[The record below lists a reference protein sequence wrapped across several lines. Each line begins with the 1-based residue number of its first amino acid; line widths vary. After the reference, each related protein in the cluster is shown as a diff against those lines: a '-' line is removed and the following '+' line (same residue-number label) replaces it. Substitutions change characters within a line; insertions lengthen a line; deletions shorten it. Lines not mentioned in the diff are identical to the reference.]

1 MLTGVETVL
10 EYDKIK
16 VLLKKYTASQL
27 GAARVEALMPS
38 DDVTTV
44 RQQQKLCS
52 EAKTF
57 HQFHGGIPLG
67 GLKHI
72 GSSLRHA
79 AKVGS
84 ILDAEELID
93 IGKVAR
99 IPSDIHRAF
108 AKRNRDDFPHLC
120 SIIDALPTFPALVEA
135 IADCISPDAEIL
147 DRASPTLRAIRRKLS
162 SLRQNIHE
170 KLEAMLRS
178 PDYLKSVQ
186 EPVITSRNNRYVLPI
201 KQEARTFFRGVVQ
214 GQSTSGATFFMEP
227 LAIVEMNNAL
237 HEAAEAE
244 HREIRRILLELADVV
259 RENLEELEY
268 ALELLA
274 ELDFLNAK
282 ARFSLALNAVEPVLN
297 TDGVVKLVDA
307 RHPLLEFHLKK
318 ATPPPNGQ
326 GGKPT
331 PVRVVQGGE
340 GQALAL
346 RVGGKPTPVRVV
358 PTNIHIGKS
367 FKTLVITG
375 PNTGGKTVVLKT
387 VGLLALMA
395 QSGLH
400 IPAAH
405 GSQTAIFHQIFAD
418 IGDEQG
424 IEQNLSTFSSHITKI
439 AAMLDRLAD
448 ADDTHSLVL
457 LDEIGAG
464 TDPSEGTALS
474 MALLDWL
481 AQHEVNTIVT
491 THYGALKAYA
501 HAQPQMENASMEFD
515 WTTLRPTYRVQVGV
529 PGSSNAIKI
538 AAQLGIRAEVL
549 DEAQTHLGNNNVAVE
564 ELLVEL
570 QQQKDDL
577 ETERVRL
584 QEKIRDAEK
593 TTQKHEQLVQ
603 NFETERKILKE
614 KAETEAMDIVSNA
627 RRTVEKLIADIRRE
641 NASKASIQQ
650 AFSQIETAKK
660 QLKPKPKPQR
670 KKRQNFATPKVSVG
684 DKVRIK
690 KLNRFGEVTSI
701 APKSSSP
708 LKIVVGNM
716 HIQVAYAE
724 IDQVQPKSQVANISA
739 SVLDIQHD
747 KASTVQSELN
757 IRGMLVHEA
766 LDITDK
772 YLDDAYLANMSTA
785 RILHGKGTGALRNAV
800 HEELRHNPRV
810 TKYQFAPQSQGGE
823 GVTVVTFKD

>member
-1 MLTGVETVL
+1 MLTGVETIL

-38 DDVTTV
+38 DDIATV
-44 RQQQKLCS
+44 QQQQKLCS

-57 HQFHGGIPLG
+57 YQLHGGIPLG

-72 GSSLRHA
+72 GNSLRHA
-79 AKVGS
+79 AKAGS
-84 ILDAEELID
+84 ILDAEELLD
-93 IGKVAR
+93 IRKVAQ

-108 AKRNRDDFPHLC
+108 AKRKPDDFQHLL
-120 SIIDALPTFPALVEA
+120 SIVGALPTFPALVET
-135 IADCISPDAEIL
+135 IADCISPDGEIL
-147 DRASPTLRAIRRKLS
+147 DRASPKLRAIRRKLS
-162 SLRQNIHE
+162 RLRQNIHE

-178 PDYLKSVQ
+178 PDYLKSIQ

-201 KQEARTFFRGVVQ
+201 KQEARAFFRGVVQ

-244 HREIRRILLELADVV
+244 HREIRRILLELTDEV
-259 RENLEELEY
+259 RENLQELEF
-268 ALELLA
+268 ALKLLA

-297 TDGVVKLVDA
+297 TDGVVKLIQA
-307 RHPLLEFHLKK
+307 RHPLLELHLKK
-318 ATPPPNGQ
+318 ATPSPTRQ

-331 PVRVVQGGE
+331 P
-340 GQALAL
+340 A
-346 RVGGKPTPVRVV
+346 RVV
-358 PTNIHIGKS
+358 PTNIHIGTS

-400 IPAAH
+400 IPTAH

-439 AAMLDRLAD
+439 AAMLEQLAD
-448 ADDTHSLVL
+448 ADNTHSLVL

-474 MALLDWL
+474 MALLNWL
-481 AQHEVNTIVT
+481 GHHQVNTIAT
-491 THYGALKAYA
+491 THYGALKVFA

-538 AAQLGIRAEVL
+538 AAQLGIPTEVL
-549 DEAQTHLGNNNVAVE
+549 DEAQTHLGNNNVAIE

-570 QQQKDDL
+570 QQQKDAL
-577 ETERVRL
+577 ETERIRL
-584 QEKIRDAEK
+584 QKKMREAEK
-593 TTQKHEQLVQ
+593 TTQKHELLVQ
-603 NFETERKILKE
+603 NFKTERKTLKE
-614 KAETEAMDIVSNA
+614 KAETEAMDIVSKA
-627 RRTVEKLIADIRRE
+627 RRTVEKLIADIRSE
-641 NASKASIQQ
+641 NASKASIQK
-650 AFSQIETAKK
+650 AFAHIETAKK
-660 QLKPKPKPQR
+660 QLKPKPTVQKQP
-670 KKRQNFATPKVSVG
+670 KRVTPKVAIG
-684 DKVRIK
+684 DKVRVK
-690 KLNRFGEVTSI
+690 QLNRFGEVTSI

-716 HIQVAYAE
+716 HIQAAYSD
-724 IDQVQPKSQVANISA
+724 IDEVQQKSQVANISA
-739 SVLDIQHD
+739 SVLDIQYR
-747 KASTVQSELN
+747 KANTIQSELN

-772 YLDDAYLANMSTA
+772 YLDDAYLAGMPTA
-785 RILHGKGTGALRNAV
+785 RILHGKGTGALRKAV
-800 HEELRHNPRV
+800 HEELRNNPHI
-810 TKYQFAPQSQGGE
+810 TTYQFAPQSQGGE

>member
-1 MLTGVETVL
+1 MLTGVESVL

-38 DDVTTV
+38 DDVATV
-44 RQQQKLCS
+44 QQQQKLCS

-57 HQFHGGIPLG
+57 HQLHGGVPLG

-72 GSSLRHA
+72 GNSLRHA
-79 AKVGS
+79 AKAGS
-84 ILDAEELID
+84 ILDAEELLD

-99 IPSDIHRAF
+99 IPSEIHRAF
-108 AKRNRDDFPHLC
+108 AKRNPDDFPHLF
-120 SIIDALPTFPALVEA
+120 SIVGALPTFPALVEA
-135 IADCISPDAEIL
+135 IADCLSPDGEIL
-147 DRASPTLRAIRRKLS
+147 DRASPKLRAIRRKLA
-162 SLRQNIHE
+162 SLRQNVHE

-178 PDYLKSVQ
+178 PDYLKSIQ

-201 KQEARTFFRGVVQ
+201 KQEARAFFRGVVQ

-237 HEAAEAE
+237 HEASEAE
-244 HREIRRILLELADVV
+244 HREIRRILLELTDVV
-259 RENLEELEY
+259 RENLSELEF

-282 ARFSLALNAVEPVLN
+282 ARFSLALNAVEPTLN
-297 TDGVVKLVDA
+297 TDGIVKLIQA

-318 ATPPPNGQ
+318 ATPPPGN
-326 GGKPT
+326 PT
-331 PVRVVQGGE
+331 P
-340 GQALAL
+340 A
-346 RVGGKPTPVRVV
+346 RVV

-387 VGLLALMA
+387 IGLLALMA

-439 AAMLDRLAD
+439 AAMLAQLAD
-448 ADDTHSLVL
+448 ADETHSLVL

-481 AQHEVNTIVT
+481 AQHQANTIVT

-529 PGSSNAIKI
+529 PGSSNALKI
-538 AAQLGIRAEVL
+538 AAQLGIPSEVL
-549 DEAQTHLGNNNVAVE
+549 DEAQTHLGNNTVAVE

-570 QQQKDDL
+570 QEQKDAL
-577 ETERVRL
+577 ETERVL
-584 QEKIRDAEK
+584 LEKKIREAEK
-593 TTQKHEQLVQ
+593 TTQKHERLVQ
-603 NFETERKILKE
+603 NFETERKTRKE
-614 KAETEAMDIVSNA
+614 KAENEAMDIVADA

-641 NASKASIQQ
+641 NASKASIQK

-660 QLKPKPKPQR
+660 QLKPSPPVKKQPKR
-670 KKRQNFATPKVSVG
+670 ITPNVAIG
-684 DKVRIK
+684 DKVRVK

-716 HIQVAYAE
+716 HIQAAYSE
-724 IDQVQPKSQVANISA
+724 IDQVQPRSQVANIST
-739 SVLDIQHD
+739 SVLDIQHQ
-747 KASTVQSELN
+747 KANTIQSELN
-757 IRGMLVHEA
+757 IRGLLVHEA

-772 YLDDAYLANMSTA
+772 YLDDAYLAGMPTA

-800 HEELRHNPRV
+800 HQELRDNPRV

>member
-1 MLTGVETVL
+1 MLTGVESVL

-38 DDVTTV
+38 DDVATV
-44 RQQQKLCS
+44 QQQQKLCS

-57 HQFHGGIPLG
+57 HQLHGGVPLG

-79 AKVGS
+79 AKAGS
-84 ILDAEELID
+84 ILDAEELLD

-99 IPSDIHRAF
+99 IPSDIRRAF
-108 AKRNRDDFPHLC
+108 AKRNPDDFPHLF
-120 SIIDALPTFPALVEA
+120 SIVGALPTFPALVEA
-135 IADCISPDAEIL
+135 IADCLSPDGEIL
-147 DRASPTLRAIRRKLS
+147 DRASPKLRAIRRKLA
-162 SLRQNIHE
+162 SLRQNVHE

-178 PDYLKSVQ
+178 PDYLKSIQ

-201 KQEARTFFRGVVQ
+201 KQEARAFFRGVVQ

-237 HEAAEAE
+237 HEASEAE
-244 HREIRRILLELADVV
+244 HREIRRILLELTDVV
-259 RENLEELEY
+259 RENLSELEF

-282 ARFSLALNAVEPVLN
+282 ARFSLALNAVEPMLN
-297 TDGVVKLVDA
+297 TDGIVKLIQA

-318 ATPPPNGQ
+318 ATPPPGN
-326 GGKPT
+326 PT
-331 PVRVVQGGE
+331 S
-340 GQALAL
+340 A
-346 RVGGKPTPVRVV
+346 RVV

-387 VGLLALMA
+387 IGLLALMA

-439 AAMLDRLAD
+439 AAMLAQLAD
-448 ADDTHSLVL
+448 ADETHSLVL

-481 AQHEVNTIVT
+481 AQHQANTIVT

-529 PGSSNAIKI
+529 PGSSNALKI
-538 AAQLGIRAEVL
+538 AAQLGIPAEVL
-549 DEAQTHLGNNNVAVE
+549 DEAQTHLGNNTVAVE

-570 QQQKDDL
+570 QEQKDAL
-577 ETERVRL
+577 ETERVL
-584 QEKIRDAEK
+584 LEKKIREAEK
-593 TTQKHEQLVQ
+593 TTQKHERLVQ
-603 NFETERKILKE
+603 NFETERNTRKE
-614 KAETEAMDIVSNA
+614 KAETEAMDIVANA

-641 NASKASIQQ
+641 NASKASIQK

-660 QLKPKPKPQR
+660 QLKPSPPVKKQPKR
-670 KKRQNFATPKVSVG
+670 VTPKVAIG
-684 DKVRIK
+684 DKVRVK

-716 HIQVAYAE
+716 HIQAAYSE
-724 IDQVQPKSQVANISA
+724 IDQVQPRSQVANIST
-739 SVLDIQHD
+739 SVLDIQHQ
-747 KASTVQSELN
+747 KANTIQSELN
-757 IRGMLVHEA
+757 IRGLLVHEA

-772 YLDDAYLANMSTA
+772 YLDDAYLAGMPTA

-800 HEELRHNPRV
+800 HQELRDNPRV